1 MGFRDE
7 IVSED
12 DDMMK
17 VVEED
22 VGKENH
28 TNCGRTGRAANGPKW
43 VEGGERVGRTRA
55 KANRMDGVRAGKGR
69 LKELRA

>member
-1 MGFRDE
+1 
-7 IVSED
+7 
-12 DDMMK
+12 MMK

-43 VEGGERVGRTRA
+43 PVCRVEGGEEYEGGERLGRTRA